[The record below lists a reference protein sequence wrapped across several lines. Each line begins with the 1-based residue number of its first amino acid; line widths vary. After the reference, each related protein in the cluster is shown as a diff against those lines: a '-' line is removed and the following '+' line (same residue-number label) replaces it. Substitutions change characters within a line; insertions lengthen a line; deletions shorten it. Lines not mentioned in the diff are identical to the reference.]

1 MEKPLQEGHGMV
13 RAECPD
19 GVDVSCSVYNVAAE
33 MAWLHKVS
41 ESCSLPGITHLK
53 GWGLGEAFSIVTE
66 SKPYSENHP
75 RNHMKVPFLWETA
88 EDAGSVLHRPIMT
101 SLDEEDSSVTAGQ
114 TFA

>member
-13 RAECPD
+13 RTECPD
-19 GVDVSCSVYNVAAE
+19 GMGVSCSVCDVAAE
-33 MAWLHKVS
+33 VS

-53 GWGLGEAFSIVTE
+53 WWGLGKAFSIVTE

-75 RNHMKVPFLWETA
+75 RNHVRAPFLWETA

-101 SLDEEDSSVTAGQ
+101 SLDEEGSSVTVVRPLLR
-114 TFA
+114 